1 MSLAGMGLSMVGSS
15 VLSGRN
21 KAEPSRVGIIG
32 LDTSHSV
39 AFTRLIN
46 NPEESEYSGFKV
58 VAAYPHGS
66 RTIEFSYSRIPRFT
80 EEIKELGVEI
90 VDSIDVLLDQTDV
103 ILLLTHDGNP
113 HLEQA
118 LQVMETGKTMF
129 IDKPFAGSLK
139 DVVAI
144 MDASKQYNTPI
155 FSSSAVRYLK
165 AAQEARYDNRIGE
178 VLGADVFGP
187 ATLEES
193 HPDLYWYGI
202 HGVELLFTIMGT
214 GCKSVTRTKTDDT
227 DIVVGNWE
235 DGHLGTF
242 RGIREGRS
250 GYGGTAYGSE
260 EILPLGSF
268 QEGYGPLVDDTIEF
282 FQTGVTPVSLEE
294 TLEIYTFM
302 SAADES
308 TRQGGASVTFEQVLS
323 EARS

>member
-1 MSLAGMGLSMVGSS
+1 MIGSNILSVRKNA
-15 VLSGRN
+15 VVP
-21 KAEPSRVGIIG
+21 ARVGIIG
-32 LDTSHSV
+32 LDTSHSIG
-39 AFTRLIN
+39 FTRLIN
-46 NPEESEYSGFKV
+46 NPEESTGYKV
-58 VAAYPHGS
+58 VAAYPYGS

-80 EEIKELGVEI
+80 EEIKEMGVEI
-90 VDSIDVLLDQTDV
+90 VDSIDELLAQTDV

-139 DVVAI
+139 DVVSI
-144 MDASKQYNTPI
+144 IDASKKYDNPI
-155 FSSSAVRYLK
+155 FSSSAVRYME
-165 AAQEARYDNRIGE
+165 AAQTVRYNNRIGE

-202 HGVELLFTIMGT
+202 HGVELLFTVMGT
-214 GCKSVTRTKTDDT
+214 GCKSVTRTKADGT

-235 DGHLGTF
+235 NDRVGTF
-242 RGIREGRS
+242 RGIRDGKS
-250 GYGGTAYGSE
+250 GYGGTAYGSDS
-260 EILPLGSF
+260 ILSLGNF
-268 QEGYGPLVDDTIEF
+268 QEGYAPLVNDIIELF
-282 FQTGVTPVSLEE
+282 NTGIPPVSLEE

-308 TRQGGASVTFEQVLS
+308 KRQGGAPVTFEEVLS
-323 EARS
+323 KNRT